1 MNDDEVSHGTSK
13 CMAEL
18 ASSAVTIETKPEP
31 KVFSYDFVVDEDA
44 TQESVFLNVAK
55 PIADY

>member
-1 MNDDEVSHGTSK
+1 MTVLDS
-13 CMAEL
+13 
-18 ASSAVTIETKPEP
+18 ASVTIETKPEP

-44 TQESVFLNVAK
+44 SQESVFLNVAK